1 MKRKK
6 QLDMIASIVAGNG
19 LIAFS
24 VAAFFSPHGVIMGG
38 VTGMALAVS
47 HYLSIGLPVV
57 VFGFNVCLFLLG
69 AVAMGKKFAISTIA
83 STFIYPIWLSI
94 IMGIP
99 GINTLT
105 GDAML
110 ASVLGGLVL
119 GTGIGLVVRVG
130 ASTGGTDIIALLLHR
145 WVPMISVAVGLYI
158 IDFIILGIQVPF
170 SNAEQILFGIL
181 VLLIETLT
189 MNQILLLGKAQ
200 IQIVIISDK
209 FEEIRENLLEEQDAG
224 VTMIYM
230 EKGYTHDSLQGVM
243 CVIPG
248 RKLYP
253 VKEMIHEVDPGAFLT
268 ITQVKEVRGKGF
280 SLARK

>member
-6 QLDMIASIVAGNG
+6 QLEMISSIIAGNG

-47 HYLSIGLPVV
+47 HYLPIGLPVV

-69 AVAMGKKFAISTIA
+69 AVVMGKKFAISTIA

-94 IMGIP
+94 IMEIP
-99 GINTLT
+99 GIDTLT
-105 GDAML
+105 GDSML
-110 ASVLGGLVL
+110 ASVLGGMVL
-119 GTGIGLVVRVG
+119 GTGLGLVVRVG
-130 ASTGGTDIIALLLHR
+130 ASTGGTDIIALLFHR

-158 IDFIILGIQVPF
+158 IDFIILGSQVPF